1 MLTPDAVKTRARE
14 IGFDLCGIAA
24 AEDHAQLHFLNEWLD
39 RGYAGEMGYMAR
51 TAERRADIR
60 AVMPSARSVIVLG
73 TLYNSDRPYSTEISD
88 SGEALI
94 SRYAWGD
101 DYHRVLGVRTEA
113 LRDWMVLTDPAIET
127 RVYVDTGPVQ
137 EKVYAERAG
146 VGWIGKN
153 TCLINPKLGS
163 WLFLSEVLCSAPLDP
178 DAPEFD
184 QCGSCTLCL
193 DACPTEAFPEPGV
206 LDATRCLSYL
216 TIETKGAIPT
226 EDRAELGAHIYGCDV
241 CQEVCPFN
249 SGVPVSQDP
258 AWQPRWL
265 FDRSRLATLW
275 RRSDADLRAAIR
287 HGPMSRVRVK
297 RLRRNVAVAMGNSGA
312 DDSAAALE
320 QDPSDADSLREPLVA
335 EHVAWARGRFRR
347 A

>member
-51 TAERRADIR
+51 SAERRADIR

-113 LRDWMVLTDPAIET
+113 LRDWMVLTDPSIET

-178 DAPEFD
+178 DAPGLD

-226 EDRAELGAHIYGCDV
+226 EDRAELGAHVYGCDV

-312 DDSAAALE
+312 DDAAAALE

>member
-113 LRDWMVLTDPAIET
+113 LRDWMALTDPSIET

-178 DAPEFD
+178 DAPGLD

-226 EDRAELGAHIYGCDV
+226 EDRAELGAHVYGCDV

-312 DDSAAALE
+312 DDAAAALE

>member
-113 LRDWMVLTDPAIET
+113 LRDWMVLTDPSIET

-178 DAPEFD
+178 DAPGLD

-226 EDRAELGAHIYGCDV
+226 EDRAELGAHVYGCDV

-312 DDSAAALE
+312 DDAAAALE
-320 QDPSDADSLREPLVA
+320 QDPSDADSLRDPLVA
-335 EHVAWARGRFRR
+335 AHVAWARGRFRR

>member
-113 LRDWMVLTDPAIET
+113 LRDWMVLTDPSIET
-127 RVYVDTGPVQ
+127 RVYVDSGPVQ

-178 DAPEFD
+178 DAPGLD

-226 EDRAELGAHIYGCDV
+226 EDRAELGAHVYGCDV

-297 RLRRNVAVAMGNSGA
+297 RLRRNVAGAMGNSGA
-312 DDSAAALE
+312 DDAAAALE